1 MPPDPE
7 EQYLL
12 RQHSFKSARFC
23 EIHEHCFRC
32 FKGTSG
38 QHGCA
43 MAVPRGQKEATG
55 PVELEDTTPKDALAD
70 KVQYS
75 I

>member
-7 EQYLL
+7 KQDLL

-23 EIHEHCFRC
+23 GIHEHCFRC

-43 MAVPRGQKEATG
+43 MAVPRGQKEVTG
-55 PVELEDTTPKDALAD
+55 PVELEDTTPKDASAD

-75 I
+75 V